1 MPAYDIH
8 GLLTIRSDIPILN
21 RAFDQYFRVPSVH
34 EPDIVIEEKDF
45 RLPTAHMDRHDNWFY
60 GRDDLDMVYYEDK
73 LLGQRE
79 AVLLED
85 LHGTPTY
92 LTYQTIDWP
101 NVTPGSRGSISDLI
115 ESVID
120 FKLIERGCT
129 TLHAASLS
137 KDGRA
142 VLLCGFPN
150 VGKTLS
156 TLSLLQDGWAYMGDD
171 NGVIGRDGTVYAY
184 PSTSSIGYDDFLQ
197 YIEPSAIGRGRYYKH
212 LARVWPMQ
220 FAVVE
225 RLLDYPE
232 VYLPDIGFEQGSTAT
247 GDVAVCLEIGG
258 QRVTEVGR
266 DAMVAKIQA
275 STDYSRPR
283 IAQNPFFQVWAYFA
297 DASLSLLQREERD
310 IIWAF
315 LSDVECYTAACEMR
329 NWGETLGEIIG

>member
-1 MPAYDIH
+1 MPAYNIH
-8 GLLTIRSDIPILN
+8 GILTIRSDRRILN
-21 RAFDQYFRVPSVH
+21 RAFHQYFEVDAVS

-60 GRDDLDMVYYEDK
+60 GRDDLDLVYYQDR
-73 LLGQRE
+73 LLGQSE

-85 LHGTPTY
+85 VLGSPTY
-92 LTYQTIDWP
+92 LTYQTIDFP
-101 NVTPGSRGSISDLI
+101 NVTPGSRGSIGDLVEAI
-115 ESVID
+115 ID
-120 FKLIERGCT
+120 FKLIERGYT

-156 TLSLLQDGWAYMGDD
+156 TLALLQDGWAYMGDD
-171 NGVIGRDGTVYAY
+171 NGVIGRDGTVYTY

-197 YIEPSAIGRGRYYKH
+197 YIDPSAIGRGRYYKH

-225 RLLDYPE
+225 RLFDYPE
-232 VYLPDIGFEQGSTAT
+232 VYLPDIGFEQGTTAD
-247 GDVAVCLEIGG
+247 GDVAVCLEIGS

-266 DAMVAKIQA
+266 DAMVANIQA

-283 IAQNPFFQVWAYFA
+283 IWQNPFFQVWAYFT
-297 DASLSLLQREERD
+297 DSYLTGLQQTERD
-310 IIWAF
+310 IIWHF
-315 LSDVECYTAACEMR
+315 LQDVDCYTAACEMR
-329 NWGETLGEIIG
+329 NWGETLAEIV